1 MVMVLCIKQQLSNIW
16 SSPHE
21 KVEVPATDM
30 RYFARSKLSGSLIYK
45 NNISLMWEVV
55 FKLGYLEDFVTRGR
69 IPLLSL
75 NKLGEKLQGTI
86 ILG

>member
-1 MVMVLCIKQQLSNIW
+1 MIMVLCIKQHLSNIW

-21 KVEVPATDM
+21 KVKVPATDM
-30 RYFARSKLSGSLIYK
+30 RYFATTKFSGSLVYK
-45 NNISLMWEVV
+45 NNFSLMWEVV
-55 FKLGYLEDFVTRGR
+55 FKLGYLESFVTRGR

-75 NKLGEKLQGTI
+75 NKLGEKLQATI